1 MVTNIVVRVAVLA
14 DAHAISEVDYAS
26 HLAAYSPIFGAGYQ
40 PRVSLERSLSH
51 WQSILNGDQS
61 RGYHWE
67 LVACIDNQIAAY
79 ARLTP
84 SRDADASPGEVGEVG
99 ALYVHP
105 DWWRRGVG
113 RVLLDASLAFLR
125 EQGYAVATLWALEE
139 NARARVFY
147 EAEGWQD
154 DGGRQQLDLDLPGVN
169 LTEVRYR
176 KAIPSRDAKQTPA

>member
-1 MVTNIVVRVAVLA
+1 VTDTITVRGAVLA
-14 DAHAISEVDYAS
+14 DAQAISEVDHAS
-26 HLAAYSPIFGAGYQ
+26 HLAAYSPIFGVGYR
-40 PRVSLERSLSH
+40 PRVSQEHSLSH

-61 RGYHWE
+61 RGSHWE
-67 LVACIDNQIAAY
+67 LIACIGDQIAAY

-113 RVLLDASLAFLR
+113 RTLLNASLDFLAK
-125 EQGYAVATLWALEE
+125 QGYSIATLWTLEV
-139 NARARVFY
+139 NARARTFY
-147 EAEGWQD
+147 EAEGWQE
-154 DGGRQQLDLDLPGVN
+154 DGGRQQLELDLPGVN

-176 KAIPSRDAKQTPA
+176 KVIAG

>member
-1 MVTNIVVRVAVLA
+1 MTRPASVTIREAVLA
-14 DAHAISEVDYAS
+14 DAQAISEVDHAS

-40 PRVSLERSLSH
+40 PRVSLEQSLSH
-51 WQSILNGDQS
+51 WQSILKGDQA
-61 RGYHWE
+61 RGSHWE
-67 LVACIDNQIAAY
+67 LVACIDDRIAAY

-113 RVLLDASLAFLR
+113 RVLLDASLALFR
-125 EQGYAVATLWALEE
+125 QEGYSVATLWALED
-139 NARARVFY
+139 NARARAFY
-147 EAEGWQD
+147 EAEGWHD
-154 DGGRQQLDLDLPGVN
+154 DGGRQQLELDLPGVN

-176 KAIPSRDAKQTPA
+176 KVIAG